1 MTEITPTPAE
11 VIEVALSGSGGAVK
25 SLADIRID
33 KLEKRLADL
42 ENVNAKLAQD
52 NIDLRQANAEM
63 YAFIQSKAAEPAPA
77 PQAQP
82 VVPAQPAAPAPV
94 PVAAEVQV
102 PPAQPSQQDRENAIL
117 EDALT
122 RLGYRKAQPKDDGM

>member
-63 YAFIQSKAAEPAPA
+63 YAFSQSKAAEPAPA

-82 VVPAQPAAPAPV
+82 EVPAQPAAPAPV

-102 PPAQPSQQDRENAIL
+102 PPAQPSTQDRENAIL

>member
-63 YAFIQSKAAEPAPA
+63 YAFIQSKTAEPAPA

-82 VVPAQPAAPAPV
+82 EVPAQPAAPAPV

-102 PPAQPSQQDRENAIL
+102 PPAQPSAQDRENAIL

>member
-63 YAFIQSKAAEPAPA
+63 YAFIQSKAAEPAPV

-82 VVPAQPAAPAPV
+82 EVPAQPAAPAPV